1 MAEDL
6 ANNLAAC
13 TRGLVVA
20 PAGCGKTHLIS
31 EAVKQCRGR
40 QLVLTHTHAG
50 VKAIR
55 DRMIRLRV
63 PADQYRI
70 STIDSFAL
78 RYAAAFPTISDW
90 TNRRQEKEQ
99 WKQLRPAAS
108 KVLNMKFAE
117 EVLRASYQGI
127 FVDEYQ
133 DCTKSQHELI
143 LQL

>member
-90 TNRRQEKEQ
+90 TNRRPEKEQ